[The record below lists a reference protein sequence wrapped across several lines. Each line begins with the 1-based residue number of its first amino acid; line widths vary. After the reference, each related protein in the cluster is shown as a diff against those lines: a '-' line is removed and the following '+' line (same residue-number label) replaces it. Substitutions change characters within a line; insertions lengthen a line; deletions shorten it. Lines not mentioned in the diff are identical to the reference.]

1 VAIFNLMEDRGH
13 RGDLARAA
21 GSGCRTGPSSRRQA
35 SSTAPWYE
43 KLRDEELAKLP
54 DSPQLKQA
62 RRILDDLVLGE
73 FVEFLTLPAY
83 EQLE

>member
-1 VAIFNLMEDRGH
+1 VQNGAK
-13 RGDLARAA
+13 LADGKLTTAA
-21 GSGCRTGPSSRRQA
+21 L
-35 SSTAPWYE
+35 YE

-73 FVEFLTLPAY
+73 FVEFLTLPAVRAARMKQ
-83 EQLE
+83 ETPGRRPRRS